1 MPHDLFDSL
10 TTPRPRR
17 RSTPVGLLSV
27 AFHTLLLAALIV
39 IPILA
44 SDELPTPRDFM
55 AIWLPSTPPPPV
67 EPPPAP
73 QPTRRVPAPAV
84 VAAPGVPLEAPS
96 GIKRETGIERPPV
109 QLAVDPAATGGSSV
123 VAGLNLPGV
132 VEAPPEPPR
141 VVAPYRTGGVIQQPR
156 RIRDVPPA
164 YPMPARMTKV
174 EGVVIIEAII
184 STTGEVQDARIL
196 KSVPLLDQAA
206 LDAVRQWRYTPSLLN
221 GIPVPVVFTV
231 TVQFRLQ

>member
-1 MPHDLFDSL
+1 MARDLFASL
-10 TTPRPRR
+10 TTPHPRR

-44 SDELPTPRDFM
+44 SDELPAPRDFM
-55 AIWLPSTPPPPV
+55 AVWLPSVPPVPV
-67 EPPPAP
+67 EPPPASP
-73 QPTRRVPAPAV
+73 VARRG
-84 VAAPGVPLEAPS
+84 AAPPVADTASIPFEAPS
-96 GIKRETGIERPPV
+96 GIRREDGIERPLV
-109 QLAVDPAATGGSSV
+109 ALAADPTATVGSSV
-123 VAGLNLPGV
+123 VAGLDLPGV
-132 VEAPPEPPR
+132 VEALPEPPR

-156 RIRDVPPA
+156 RITDVAPV
-164 YPMPARMTKV
+164 YPMPARLTRV

-206 LDAVRQWRYTPSLLN
+206 LAAVRQWRYTPSLLN

-231 TVQFRLQ
+231 TVVFKLQ

>member
-1 MPHDLFDSL
+1 
-10 TTPRPRR
+10 
-17 RSTPVGLLSV
+17 
-27 AFHTLLLAALIV
+27 
-39 IPILA
+39 
-44 SDELPTPRDFM
+44 
-55 AIWLPSTPPPPV
+55 
-67 EPPPAP
+67 
-73 QPTRRVPAPAV
+73 
-84 VAAPGVPLEAPS
+84 VPLEAPS